1 MIWLK
6 YEKRCYR
13 IQDIL
18 FPVYTKQYPHAQKGS
33 VKIGCI
39 NISWATDEQKWFH
52 ISLNMLCQPIDIVL
66 LVAWI
71 AR

>member
-6 YEKRCYR
+6 YEKMCYR

-33 VKIGCI
+33 VQIGCI
-39 NISWATDEQKWFH
+39 NISWATDEQNDS
-52 ISLNMLCQPIDIVL
+52 ISV
-66 LVAWI
+66 
-71 AR
+71 